1 MNWIQ
6 RLLARLGAPV
16 GASLSAD
23 IATVK
28 AQTDKIAGK
37 MLFSMDFWSD
47 TQEELEVDAAGGTET
62 LPSVTVE
69 DLPDGAAIVR
79 AIAMFKFRMVENTH
93 AGANGL
99 NGAQHIQVQSNAPG
113 TWRDAIS
120 IVDTLCTFTEAARES
135 GDVWIG
141 DHNIEVEITAHL
153 DDIYSFQ
160 WVADA
165 LQEFIRFNDVQTGLR
180 IWYSI

>member
-6 RLLARLGAPV
+6 RLLARMGLPA

-28 AQTDKIAGK
+28 AQTDK
-37 MLFSMDFWSD
+37 MRFSMDFWSD

-62 LPSVTVE
+62 LPSVEVAG
-69 DLPDGAAIVR
+69 LPDGITIVR
-79 AIAMFKFRMVENTH
+79 AVAMFKFRMVENTY
-93 AGANGL
+93 AGANAL
-99 NGAQHIQVQSNAPG
+99 NGAQHIQVQSDAPG

-120 IVDTLCTFTEAARES
+120 IVDTLCTFTEAAREG

-180 IWYSI
+180 IWYSV